1 MNTFYPIKGF
11 EESYAI
17 NKLGQIL
24 NTKKNKLKT
33 LTFDKKGNIVKVSLS
48 KNGGRKSFAVHTLVF
63 NQFNYDIF
71 EEKRRHFIKHV
82 DGNPINCNLDN
93 LYITYSVREPKP
105 KQEKIKR
112 DKVKKEPK
120 KKELKPKK
128 EEVKIEKIY
137 TKTYCDKGHYTKN
150 NELLYQT
157 ILSKGMGKVSKSLQV
172 ELYKIAEGVWT
183 KLTKNLYYSEFK
195 FDMLNDAYLQLHRKA
210 LKFDELRFENALAYF
225 TEIAKRALA
234 HSYNQNVYKTERYM
248 TMGKNRFISI
258 DKTYNL

>member
-1 MNTFYPIKGF
+1 MNTFYPLKGF
-11 EESYAI
+11 EENYSI
-17 NKLGQIL
+17 NMLGQIK
-24 NTKKNKLKT
+24 NIKKNT
-33 LTFDKKGNIVKVSLS
+33 LLNPCFDKRANITKVSLS
-48 KNGGRKSFAVHTLVF
+48 ANGKTYTFAIHTLVI

-71 EEKRRHFIKHV
+71 EENRRHFIKHV
-82 DGNPINCNLDN
+82 DGDPLNCAFVN
-93 LYITYSVREPKP
+93 LYITYSVKEPKP

-112 DKVKKEPK
+112 EKVKKEPK

-150 NELLYQT
+150 NKLLYQT
-157 ILSKGMGKVSKSLQV
+157 ILSKGMGKVSKTLEI

-195 FDMLNDAYLQLHRKA
+195 YDMLNDAYLQLHRKA

-234 HSYNQNVYKTERYM
+234 HSYNQNVYKTERYL
-248 TMGKNRFISI
+248 TMGRNRFISI
-258 DKTYNL
+258 DKTYNV